1 MNWVWNA
8 GFCKMKLNIHDD
20 KTLYKLIVIVIS
32 IFLVSLFALF
42 TAAKGLAAGIFTVLL
57 VLWAV
62 LFSFIQAFL
71 YKWLV
76 LDIYSKKP
84 LAQAVTSSV
93 GFYAWNLSSFI
104 VFGVSLAILLK
115 GQVLLENTFPPK
127 PAPSSLVSVIPPQ
140 EGTPGVKN

>member
-1 MNWVWNA
+1 MI
-8 GFCKMKLNIHDD
+8 LNIHHD
-20 KTLYKLIVIVIS
+20 KKLYKLIVIVMS

-42 TAAKGLAAGIFTVLL
+42 TAAKGLAAGIFAVLL

-93 GFYAWNLSSFI
+93 GFYAWILSSFI

-115 GQVLLENTFPPK
+115 GQVLLEKTFPPAPK
-127 PAPSSLVSVIPPQ
+127 PLSSPVSVIPPQ